1 MKLIESIKLGF
12 GFYIGYEIAKFL
24 DTPFR
29 NLLKSKLKDI
39 NFDN

>member
-1 MKLIESIKLGF
+1 MKLIDCIKQGF

-39 NFDN
+39 DFDN